1 MPEATPEYAAE
12 LVALLKD
19 YERWEADLFLSD
31 EVWEAPGTPH
41 ILCAL
46 EDRMLELQNRRNDLL
61 DKAPKT
67 NG

>member
-1 MPEATPEYAAE
+1 MPEATPGFAAE

-31 EVWEAPGTPH
+31 EAWEVPGTPH
-41 ILCAL
+41 ILGEL
-46 EDRMLELQNRRNDLL
+46 EDRMIDLQNRRNDLL